1 MCWFHMRRAVSDKL
15 SILNDGALALM
26 VMQDIDA
33 LQISPTEELFD
44 AAAKLFLVKWRENK
58 NANMSAALAY
68 FEKEWL
74 IAHKGWFISFIDGPA
89 TTNGLESTNGVIKKE
104 NTLRKRLNLATFLK
118 SSSSS

>member
-44 AAAKLFLVKWRENK
+44 AAAKLFLVKWREN
-58 NANMSAALAY
+58 
-68 FEKEWL
+68 
-74 IAHKGWFISFIDGPA
+74 
-89 TTNGLESTNGVIKKE
+89 
-104 NTLRKRLNLATFLK
+104 
-118 SSSSS
+118 

>member
-68 FEKEWL
+68 FEKESL
-74 IAHKGWFISFIDGPA
+74 SIDQ
-89 TTNGLESTNGVIKKE
+89 
-104 NTLRKRLNLATFLK
+104 LR
-118 SSSSS
+118 